1 MKYNLVYLSKSKFG
15 GWTTFTSHLVLKYN
29 FDLYQ
34 ACSRTEKTKRKFGY
48 NVFYKNIIIEEL
60 IKKDNLMITAV
71 DKHHWELLKYFPDNT
86 YIIIHDPNELKNR
99 KNMKVTENNNIL
111 INNLKRFKCITIRE
125 TVQKYLIN
133 NFNIQ
138 SIHKIHPFFQYNKDI
153 IKENNNFHAL
163 SISRI
168 DYDKNIDIILK
179 TNNLNKDENKN
190 IYIFG
195 FENRMYVHFY
205 LKKYNFNNFW
215 KGKYPKTFPL
225 IYNNKSILNNTKF
238 IIDLSIIKYDGG
250 GTQYTFLDAIYNNCI
265 LILHKEW
272 IEKSN
277 IFQNKINC
285 YAVGYTNEPEKEL
298 LNLINFTDEN
308 LNSFII
314 NNSKKILNN
323 NINSNWNII

>member
-1 MKYNLVYLSKSKFG
+1 MK
-15 GWTTFTSHLVLKYN
+15 
-29 FDLYQ
+29 
-34 ACSRTEKTKRKFGY
+34 
-48 NVFYKNIIIEEL
+48 
-60 IKKDNLMITAV
+60 
-71 DKHHWELLKYFPDNT
+71 
-86 YIIIHDPNELKNR
+86 
-99 KNMKVTENNNIL
+99 
-111 INNLKRFKCITIRE
+111 
-125 TVQKYLIN
+125 
-133 NFNIQ
+133 
-138 SIHKIHPFFQYNKDI
+138 
-153 IKENNNFHAL
+153 
-163 SISRI
+163 
-168 DYDKNIDIILK
+168 
-179 TNNLNKDENKN
+179 
-190 IYIFG
+190 
-195 FENRMYVHFY
+195 
-205 LKKYNFNNFW
+205 
-215 KGKYPKTFPL
+215 
-225 IYNNKSILNNTKF
+225 NTKF